1 MSGVV
6 PQGGCA
12 RTMNGADCPRCKSI
26 MVKDVF
32 EDMGDDTGTLWFNG
46 WRCVICGEI
55 LDPVIV
61 RNRETRPSPLIGRA
75 RQKVPTRL

>member
-1 MSGVV
+1 
-6 PQGGCA
+6 
-12 RTMNGADCPRCKSI
+12 

-32 EDMGDDTGTLWFNG
+32 EDMGDDTGTLCFNG

>member
-1 MSGVV
+1 
-6 PQGGCA
+6 
-12 RTMNGADCPRCKSI
+12 

-32 EDMGDDTGTLWFNG
+32 EDLGDDTGALCFNG

-61 RNRETRPSPLIGRA
+61 RNRETRPSPLVGRG
-75 RQKVPTRL
+75 RQKVPAQL